1 MKSQKPLVLIILD
14 GWGVAREGD
23 GNAISMARKPFWD
36 KISVV
41 YPHTSLLASG
51 EEVGLPKGE
60 AGNSEVGHLNMGA
73 GKIVYQEFPRINMA
87 ISDGSFLR
95 NSAFISAAENV
106 KKNNAKLHLIGLAG
120 RGSVHSSLEHLYALL
135 WFAKTQGLTRVY
147 LHLFT
152 DGRDSPPTSGSGVIK
167 DVIDKT
173 KEIGAGKI
181 STLCGRYFAMDR
193 DNRWDRT
200 KRCYEL
206 LVGGQGKRTSDPVLS
221 LNEFYH
227 RGVTDE
233 FIEPLVVTDDELI
246 KPLETNS
253 TAGANLVSDG
263 DSAVFFNFR
272 ADRARQL
279 TTAFTDQ
286 KFTSFPNRKYLNKL
300 NFITMTQ
307 YDKNMPLI
315 SAFPPPAIDFTLASI
330 LSMNNLKQL
339 HIGETEKYAHV
350 TYFLNGGREDA
361 YPGENRMHVPSL
373 KVATYDKKPE
383 MSANE
388 ITDYVLSKLKQK
400 IYDVIIVN
408 FANADMVAHT
418 GSIEATIKAIE
429 VLDSQLERITEAVM
443 NLNGDVVISGDH
455 GNADTMI
462 DVHTGGPDTEHNGSP
477 VPFFVIAKKF
487 KNRPNLQLPQGI
499 LADIAPTVLSLLGIT
514 VPDSMTGRN
523 LLS

>member
-14 GWGVAREGD
+14 GWGVANEGN
-23 GNAISMARKPFWD
+23 GNAVSMAHKPFWD
-36 KISVV
+36 KISVA

-60 AGNSEVGHLNMGA
+60 AGNSEVGHLNIGA
-73 GKIVYQEFPRINMA
+73 GKVVYQELPRINMA

-106 KKNNAKLHLIGLAG
+106 KKNNAKLHLIGLVG

-135 WFAKTQGLTRVY
+135 WFAKTQGISGVY

-152 DGRDSPPTSGSGVIK
+152 DGRDSPPTAGSGVIK

-173 KEIGAGKI
+173 KEIGVGKI

-206 LVGGQGKRTSDPVLS
+206 LVGGKGKRTSDPVLS
-221 LNEFYH
+221 LNEFYQ

-233 FIEPLVVTDDELI
+233 FIEPLVVMDDELI
-246 KPLETNS
+246 EPLVTSN
-253 TAGANLVSDG
+253 TTGVNLVSDG
-263 DSAVFFNFR
+263 DSAIFFNFR

-279 TTAFTDQ
+279 TRAFTEHR
-286 KFTSFPNRKYLNKL
+286 FNYFPNRKYLDKL

-307 YDKNMPLI
+307 YDKNMI
-315 SAFPPPAIDFTLASI
+315 QTSAYPPPAIDFSLASI

-361 YPGENRMHVPSL
+361 YPGEDRIHIPSP

-388 ITDYVLSKLKQK
+388 ITDYVLSKLEQK
-400 IYDVIIVN
+400 MYDVIIVN

-429 VLDSQLERITEAVM
+429 VLDSQLERITETVI
-443 NLNGDVVISGDH
+443 NLNGVVVISADH

-462 DVHTGGPDTEHNGSP
+462 DVHTGGPDTEHNESP
-477 VPFFVIAKKF
+477 VPFFVISEKF
-487 KNRPNLQLPQGI
+487 KTRLDLRLPQGV

-514 VPDSMTGRN
+514 VPDSMTGRD